1 MSNPAIE
8 RRLQR
13 IVLNKKSS
21 GEATKQQRGA
31 LMFYVQDQ
39 LNKGKVIT
47 LLKRNLS
54 GPQDKEGKP
63 YDHRAT
69 GFLEKSITPT
79 KDGPRVFN
87 KRFLRVELTGD
98 RYLGLGINL
107 DEFSVNIETA
117 SYAQEL
123 SDGYSSSDVTQDKV
137 ARWIQAKAGRNP
149 NSRWQASYKRKDGY
163 RTFDYYGD
171 KVTQSIAMYIAKPI
185 TDKLNTN
192 GYVGSGWMEFLQG
205 PAGLKGALTR
215 AYLKYLN
222 DYPAYTWAT
231 MTNKINKMLEKLEK

>member
-13 IVLNKKSS
+13 IVLNRKSS

-31 LMFYVQDQ
+31 LMFYVQDE

-54 GPQDKEGKP
+54 GPQDKEGRP

-69 GFLEKSITPT
+69 GFLEKSINPT

-87 KRFLRVELTGD
+87 KRFLRVSLIGD

-107 DEFSVNIETA
+107 DEFSVNIEAA

-123 SDGYSSSDVTQDKV
+123 S
-137 ARWIQAKAGRNP
+137 ARRNP

-163 RTFDYYGD
+163 ETFNYYGD

-185 TDKLNTN
+185 TDKLQVN
-192 GYVGSGWMEFLQG
+192 GYAGSGWMEFLQG

-215 AYLKYLN
+215 AYGKYLN